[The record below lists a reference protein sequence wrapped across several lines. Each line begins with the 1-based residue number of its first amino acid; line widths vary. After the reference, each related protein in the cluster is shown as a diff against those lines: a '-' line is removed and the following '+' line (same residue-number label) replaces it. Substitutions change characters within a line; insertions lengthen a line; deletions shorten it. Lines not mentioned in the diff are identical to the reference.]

1 MLSAFFVAFIVLKV
15 AEGTLR
21 LESWPLTHIP
31 MFSGYIPANVI
42 PHRVVLEGKR
52 GGFWYDL
59 DPSYFNLTR
68 DEFVRLLYFDLANL
82 ASNCGELGR
91 LSNAQQLPG
100 HRLTALRARVEPI
113 PRPGRIRPPAAQ
125 AIPCPLGPAA
135 EAAR

>member
-1 MLSAFFVAFIVLKV
+1 MSAFFLAFIVLKL
-15 AEGTLR
+15 AEGFLR

-42 PHRVVLEGKR
+42 PHRVILEGKR
-52 GGFWYDL
+52 GGRWFEV

-91 LSNAQQLPG
+91 LSNARQRLPN
-100 HRLTALRARVEPI
+100 HRLTALRAHIAPI
-113 PRPGRIRPPAAQ
+113 PRPGRVRAPAAQ
-125 AIPCPLGPAA
+125 TVPCPLGPPG
-135 EAAR
+135 